1 MTRLVT
7 FPGLGLEFHLDRV
20 AFEIFGFPVYWYG
33 IIIAT
38 GFLLAVLFCYKMA
51 PKFGIKPDDL
61 IDLLF
66 FAVPLAIIGARLY
79 YIVFYLDLYR
89 TADGGLSLLEMLDI
103 RDGGLAIYGGVIAGL
118 LTLAVFCKVKK
129 IDFFAFADVG
139 VFGLLIGQCVGRW
152 GNFMNVEAFGGPTAL
167 PWRMGIDAYVN
178 GAWQYMEVHP
188 TFFYES
194 LWNLVGILVLL
205 LVVKKGRKFDGQIML
220 GYFLWYGIGRGII
233 EGLRTD
239 SLYFFSTGLRVSQVL
254 GFASAL
260 VAAAFLIYHLV
271 IHRHDPRQLYVNR
284 LARAKAEGPNG
295 AAEAAPEPETP
306 TLEEILEEEKDH
318 GGDDH

>member
-51 PKFGIKPDDL
+51 PRFGIKPDDL

-152 GNFMNVEAFGGPTAL
+152 GNFMNVEAFGGPTTL

-194 LWNLVGILVLL
+194 LWNLIGILVLL

-220 GYFLWYGIGRGII
+220 GYFQWYGVGRGII

-260 VAAAFLIYHLV
+260 VAAAILIYHLV
-271 IHRHDPRQLYVNR
+271 IRRHDPRQLYVAR
-284 LARAKAEGPNG
+284 LARARAEGSG
-295 AAEAAPEPETP
+295 RAAEPVSEPETP